1 MNKILAMKELKTH
14 EKVLCLKIECQLVG
28 HACTSREIVI
38 SFKTC
43 MGPLQ
48 RVEPPSQIRSQS
60 ILTVLLSKEYG
71 EKN

>member
-14 EKVLCLKIECQLVG
+14 EKVLCLKIAWLVG

-48 RVEPPSQIRSQS
+48 RVEPTSDS
-60 ILTVLLSKEYG
+60 
-71 EKN
+71 